1 MLRWRVILGL
11 ALVATLVGASVA
23 DIAMPGVWLGIV
35 SLAVV
40 GLASGEAIKLS
51 RAAGLSPVA
60 PLVHAGN
67 LLIVASAW
75 LPLVCGWPVVAGQP
89 AGLLFAPAASLTGCL
104 LSALVIEIVRY
115 RQAGGETRRLAAT
128 AWPLCYVGLLFSF
141 LVLLRSLN
149 SGAAGVV
156 MLLAMVTVVKLGDTG
171 AYAVGRLVGRH
182 KLAPHL
188 SPGKT
193 IEGAMG
199 GLALGSFGAWLVLVW
214 IWPRAVGGEP
224 ARWTQWLAFGIL
236 VGVAGMLGD
245 LAESLLKRDAAMK
258 DSSRWLPG
266 FGGVLD
272 IVDSLLFAAPVAY
285 FFFVWDRF
293 GL

>member
-1 MLRWRVILGL
+1 VLRWRLILGPL
-11 ALVATLVGASVA
+11 LVAVLVGACWA
-23 DIAMPGVWLGIV
+23 DVAMPGVWLGIV
-35 SLAVV
+35 SLSVA
-40 GLASGEAIKLS
+40 GLASGEAVELS
-51 RAAGLSPVA
+51 RAAGLA
-60 PLVHAGN
+60 PMARLVHAGN
-67 LLIVASAW
+67 FAIVACAW
-75 LPLVCGWPVVAGQP
+75 LPLVCGWPAGGAEP
-89 AGLLFAPAASLTGCL
+89 AGLLFAPAAALTACL
-104 LSALVIEIVRY
+104 LLALLVEIVRY

-128 AWPLCYVGLLFSF
+128 VWPLCYVGLLFSF
-141 LVLLRSLN
+141 LVLLRSLHPHV
-149 SGAAGVV
+149 AGVV

-171 AYAVGRLVGRH
+171 AYTVGRLVGRH

-193 IEGAMG
+193 IEGAIG
-199 GLALGSFGAWLVLVW
+199 GLTFSAFGAWLVLAW
-214 IWPRAVGGEP
+214 IWPRVVGGP
-224 ARWTQWLAFGIL
+224 AARWDQWLPFGLL
-236 VGVAGMLGD
+236 VGVAGMVGD

>member
-1 MLRWRVILGL
+1 LILGPL
-11 ALVATLVGASVA
+11 LVAVLVGACWA
-23 DIAMPGVWLGIV
+23 DVAMPGVWLGIV
-35 SLAVV
+35 SLTTVA
-40 GLASGEAIKLS
+40 LASGEAVELS
-51 RAAGLSPVA
+51 RSAGLAPLA

-67 LLIVASAW
+67 LAIVACAW
-75 LPLVCGWPVVAGQP
+75 LPLVCGWPPGGSEP
-89 AGLLFAPAASLTGCL
+89 AGLLFAPAAALTGCL
-104 LSALVIEIVRY
+104 LLALLIEIVRY
-115 RQAGGETRRLAAT
+115 RQAGAETRRLAGT

-141 LVLLRSLN
+141 LVLLRSLQA
-149 SGAAGVV
+149 GVAGVV

-171 AYAVGRLVGRH
+171 AYTVGRLIGRH

-193 IEGAMG
+193 IEGAVG
-199 GLALGSFGAWLVLVW
+199 GLAFSAFGAWLVLAW
-214 IWPRAVGGEP
+214 IWPRVVGGEP
-224 ARWTQWLAFGIL
+224 ARWCEWLAFGIV
-236 VGVAGMLGD
+236 VGMAGMVGD

>member
-1 MLRWRVILGL
+1 VLRWRLTLGPL
-11 ALVATLVGASVA
+11 LVAMLIAAAWA
-23 DIAMPGVWLGIV
+23 DVAMPGVWLGIV
-35 SLAVV
+35 SLTVV
-40 GLASGEAIKLS
+40 ALASGEAVELS
-51 RAAGLSPVA
+51 RAAGLQPVA
-60 PLVHAGN
+60 RLVHAGN
-67 LLIVASAW
+67 FLIVASAW
-75 LPLVCGWPVVAGQP
+75 MPLVWSVGEIPP
-89 AGLLFAPAASLTGCL
+89 MGLLFAPAATLTGCVL
-104 LSALVIEIVRY
+104 AALACEIIGFRAAG
-115 RQAGGETRRLAAT
+115 QATRRLAGT
-128 AWPLCYVGLLFSF
+128 IWPLCYVGLLFSF
-141 LVLLRSLN
+141 LVLLRSLH

-171 AYAVGRLVGRH
+171 AYTVGRLFGRH

-193 IEGAMG
+193 IEGALG
-199 GLALGSFGAWLVLVW
+199 GLAASSFGAWLVLAW
-214 IWPRAVGGEP
+214 IWPRAVGGAA
-224 ARWTQWLAFGIL
+224 ARWDQWLPFGLL
-236 VGVAGMLGD
+236 VGIAGMVGD